1 MKKIIQRV
9 LMFTIPLFVLFH
21 ISITS
26 FAISDE
32 EKELF
37 DLLGV
42 QYNVNADGTF
52 ETFQV
57 DMDTPKISVDAKR
70 AFIEK
75 YQNGSKIGNFYVCV
89 SQEEDAEDAV
99 ILISSNKENVSLYIS
114 DTVIEYKNPSTEY
127 TRFEYGNEGADKP
140 LYIKMLKENPDNHNR
155 PLGDSYCLNHTGD
168 YVLRYRSD
176 AENDYRYDED
186 GNLIERYELATNV
199 IYDENDIVSKK
210 LVYSSDDGAIFV
222 SAKYAEEI
230 QKTSNEEKM
239 NYSALSEYIE
249 RYEEA
254 QQFGMEVSDYIERY
268 EKLQAY
274 EEAVQRPAYLDE
286 KAKIFGV
293 NDKSVL
299 WNQPENLTEED
310 YAALEANWNIS
321 EREIAEEVAR
331 LINEYRVEN
340 GVEELDFS
348 DSLLQQV
355 ADIRAVELTY
365 VMDKAHS
372 RPWLGNTSTFAI
384 GENAASAPV
393 IYKDMMIEYSS
404 ESIARTL
411 FEGWKNSPGHNAN
424 MLEATYAE
432 GSVGIKFSYVNGNL
446 IVYAGTPFYYGDY
459 ENTVSELVRNRIALG
474 AQTNYSHA
482 GEYNSEL
489 SNLIHGYTT
498 REDVAQKTDDD
509 TINYIDEGLAS
520 EESTSEGTVIVKDG
534 IKYNYN
540 LKVLDTSGNK
550 FQLPNGV
557 DWVRA
562 DSQLWWHEGLYSA
575 DGQGHDLYKGDI
587 YFSAEDGN
595 RYMLNIYPAVRDMDT
610 LYDSTG
616 YWTNNFVGD
625 TIIIAPCDDGFTTIE
640 QFGLSFESLYCTKQ
654 CYYITNGELIILDY
668 EGNVTE

>member
-1 MKKIIQRV
+1 MKIIKLFFIIFICAVTILLIKLFNPEQNDDVLSSSYLASSETQVPLYDLEYNKV
-9 LMFTIPLFVLFH
+9 LMATRGIEVSSYSKEIVKEEETYKRIKYNNVEYLVNSNNIVNDSSDAVKEKKLYVRTSSTIYKSIDTAEILSFVKKGEEV
-21 ISITS
+21 SI
-26 FAISDE
+26 IG
-32 EKELF
+32 F
-37 DLLGV
+37 DKL
-42 QYNVNADGTF
+42 NTDGT
-52 ETFQV
+52 V
-57 DMDTPKISVDAKR
+57 NKYKISYKGYEGYVYS
-70 AFIEK
+70 K
-75 YQNGSKIGNFYVCV
+75 YLVKTK
-89 SQEEDAEDAV
+89 EE
-99 ILISSNKENVSLYIS
+99 SL
-114 DTVIEYKNPSTEY
+114 
-127 TRFEYGNEGADKP
+127 A
-140 LYIKMLKENPDNHNR
+140 
-155 PLGDSYCLNHTGD
+155 
-168 YVLRYRSD
+168 
-176 AENDYRYDED
+176 
-186 GNLIERYELATNV
+186 

-230 QKTSNEEKM
+230 QKTANEEKM

-254 QQFGMEVSDYIERY
+254 QRFGMEVSDYIERY

-293 NDKSVL
+293 IDKSIL

-340 GVEELDFS
+340 GVGELDFS

-446 IVYAGTPFYYGDY
+446 IVYAGTPFYNGDY

-550 FQLPNGV
+550 FQLPNGA

-562 DSQLWWHEGLYSA
+562 DSQLWWYEGLYSA
-575 DGQGHDLYKGDI
+575 DGQGHDLY
-587 YFSAEDGN
+587 FSAEDGN
-595 RYMLNIYPAVRDMDT
+595 RYMLHIYPTMRTMDT
-610 LYDSTG
+610 VYTSTG
-616 YWTNNFVGD
+616 TWTNNFVGD